1 MERNGIYYA
10 GDIHGVAA
18 YVAEIDRKAV
28 KHGIEVVVQVGDFG
42 CRFVEGCPIVKYFE
56 KRARQGR
63 SGPTW
68 YTCGGNHD
76 NWPKWTSMAEA
87 QDNPKIVELAPGCH
101 FVPRGTSIEL
111 DGVKHLFFGGAEST
125 DRPYRVEGEDWWPE
139 ESPSAEEFNKF
150 FERME
155 ADQPEVIVT
164 HEAPL
169 CVRLDRPGRD
179 SQPTPRNLQNV
190 LKYNEHTPAYWY
202 YGHHHCLSHNT
213 IEGTTFACCGLHGQ
227 FILG

>member
-1 MERNGIYYA
+1 MDRNGIYYA
-10 GDIHGVAA
+10 GDIHGVAEH
-18 YVAEIDRKAV
+18 VAEIDRKAIENN
-28 KHGIEVVVQVGDFG
+28 IEVVVQVGDFG
-42 CRFVEGCPIVKYFE
+42 CRFVAACPIVKYFE

-63 SGPTW
+63 PGPTW

-76 NWPKWTSMAEA
+76 NWPKWSEMAEA
-87 QDNPKIVELAPGCH
+87 QGNPQIVELAPGCY
-101 FVPRGTSIEL
+101 FAPRGTTVAL
-111 DGVKHLFFGGAEST
+111 DGVKHLFFGGAESI
-125 DRPYRVEGEDWWPE
+125 DRAYRVEGEDWWAA
-139 ESPSAEEFNKF
+139 ESPTAEEFNKF

-155 ADQPEVIVT
+155 ADQPEVVVT

-169 CVRLDRPGRD
+169 CVELNRPGRD

-190 LKYNEHTPAYWY
+190 LKHNEHTPAYWY
-202 YGHHHCLSHNT
+202 YGHHHCLNYDT

>member
-28 KHGIEVVVQVGDFG
+28 ENNIEIVVQVGDFG
-42 CRFVEGCPIVKYFE
+42 GHFAGGCPIVKYFE
-56 KRARQGR
+56 KRVRQGR
-63 SGPTW
+63 PGPTW

-76 NWPKWTSMAEA
+76 NWPKWSGLAEA
-87 QDNPKIVELAPGCH
+87 QGNPKIVELAPGCF

-111 DGVKHLFFGGAEST
+111 DGVKHLFFGGAESI
-125 DRPYRVEGEDWWPE
+125 DIARRVEGIDWWPE
-139 ESPSAEEFNKF
+139 ESPSSAEFDKF
-150 FERME
+150 FEKME
-155 ADQPEVIVT
+155 ADKPEVVVT

-169 CVRLDRPGRD
+169 CVDLNRPGRD

-190 LKYNEHTPAYWY
+190 LRHNDHTPARWY
-202 YGHHHCLSHNT
+202 YGHHHCLDYNT

-227 FILG
+227 FCLG